1 MGINPELLADN
12 PEQAIRELQRQ
23 RTTKMVVAGATVVG
37 LIVFAIIMM
46 TVAYQDRPGTV
57 QETQQNLP
65 R

>member
-46 TVAYQDRPGTV
+46 TVAYQDRPGAA